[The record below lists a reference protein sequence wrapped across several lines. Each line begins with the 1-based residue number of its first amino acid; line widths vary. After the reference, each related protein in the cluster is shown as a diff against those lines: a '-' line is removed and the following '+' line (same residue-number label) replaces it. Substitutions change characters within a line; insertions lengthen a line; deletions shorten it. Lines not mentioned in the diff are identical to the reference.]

1 LAGFP
6 SRPRLGIATAAR
18 SLDLVIPRPL
28 LLVLVFALP
37 VLVVAFAVILG
48 AAQLAAAM
56 GDAAGGRALVWVAI
70 GTLILLVID
79 VLLLVGVLGL
89 AALGADAPD
98 DEPRE

>member
-1 LAGFP
+1 
-6 SRPRLGIATAAR
+6 
-18 SLDLVIPRPL
+18 
-28 LLVLVFALP
+28 VLVFALP

-56 GDAAGGRALVWVAI
+56 EDAAGGRALLWVAI
-70 GTLILLVID
+70 GALILLVID

-89 AALGADAPD
+89 KSLGADSPD